1 MSRNLFLFL
10 NLNLLLIVVLFSSG
24 CAVNRATA
32 TLEPTADLA
41 SIKSIY
47 VTLAPDD
54 WGTKL
59 LIENKLESMG
69 FIVKTGVDRPSDV
82 DAIVTYIEK
91 WMWDITMYMLELTV
105 TVRDPNSDFPLAS
118 GNSYHTSLSRLTPEE
133 MVDEVISNIFKKE
146 AKN

>member
-24 CAVNRATA
+24 CTVNRATA

>member
-32 TLEPTADLA
+32 TLDPMADLA

-91 WMWDITMYMLELTV
+91 
-105 TVRDPNSDFPLAS
+105 
-118 GNSYHTSLSRLTPEE
+118 
-133 MVDEVISNIFKKE
+133 
-146 AKN
+146 

>member
-1 MSRNLFLFL
+1 MSRNLFSFL
-10 NLNLLLIVVLFSSG
+10 NLNLLLIVVLFNSG
-24 CAVNRATA
+24 CTVNRATA

-59 LIENKLESMG
+59 LIENKLKSMG
-69 FIVKTGVDRPSDV
+69 FIVKTGIDRPSDV

-133 MVDEVISNIFKKE
+133 MVDEVINNIFKKE